1 VPCGSVYAI
10 DEIFEDPQYAARGN
24 IAYVKDERVGEY
36 AVPNVMPR
44 LTDTPGGIDRLGPAL
59 GEHNDEVYRKR
70 LGLSEARI
78 QALKQAGVI

>member
-1 VPCGSVYAI
+1 
-10 DEIFEDPQYAARGN
+10 
-24 IAYVKDERVGEY
+24 
-36 AVPNVMPR
+36 MPR